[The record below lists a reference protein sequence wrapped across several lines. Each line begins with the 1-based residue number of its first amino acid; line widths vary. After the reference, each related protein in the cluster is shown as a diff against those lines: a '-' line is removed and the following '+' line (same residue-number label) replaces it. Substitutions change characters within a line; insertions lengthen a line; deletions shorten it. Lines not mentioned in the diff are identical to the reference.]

1 MRTYPVNS
9 PQAAA
14 RIVALALLAD
24 GHLDK
29 SELDRLERHDVHGA
43 LGLAPR
49 ELHAILHALCDD
61 QLATTSQA
69 WGGVCKV
76 DPETLEAVLAEIDD
90 PVLRLKV
97 LQLCVEAVEADEHI
111 AEGEALILAAAA
123 KQWAMPPR
131 AGKSRSPEAAE
142 HRVAA

>member
-14 RIVALALLAD
+14 RIVALTLLAD

-29 SELDRLERHDVHGA
+29 AELDRLERLDVHRA

-61 QLATTSQA
+61 LLATTYQA
-69 WGGVCKV
+69 WGGVCRI
-76 DPETLEAVLAEIDD
+76 DQEALETVLAEIDD

-97 LQLCVEAVEADEHI
+97 LQLCVEAVEADDHI
-111 AEGEALILAAAA
+111 AEGESLILSAAA
-123 KQWAMPPR
+123 KQWATPPR
-131 AGKSRSPEAAE
+131 AANAGTARAPERRIAA
-142 HRVAA
+142 